1 MKVVSTDL
9 PGVLLVE
16 PEVFCDARG
25 FFLETYHREKYAAAG
40 IQASFVQDNHSHS
53 TRGTLRGLHAQC
65 RRPQGKLVRAV
76 RGRMFD
82 VAVDIR
88 VGSPCFG
95 RWTGAMLS
103 GDNFRQLYIPPGFAH
118 GFCVL
123 SEEVDVEYKCT
134 DLYAPEDEIT
144 IAWDDPAIGIEWPVR
159 APVLSEKDRSAPHLA
174 ALRDRLPRFEG

>member
-1 MKVVSTDL
+1 MKVAATNL

-16 PEVFCDARG
+16 PDVFCDARG

-40 IQASFVQDNHSHS
+40 IHASFVQDNHSHS

-76 RGRMFD
+76 RGWMFD

-134 DLYAPEDEIT
+134 DVYAPEDEIT
-144 IAWDDPAIGIEWPVR
+144 IAWDDPAIGIAWPVTV
-159 APVLSEKDRSAPHLA
+159 PVLSEKDRSAPQLSK
-174 ALRDRLPRFEG
+174 LRDRLPSFEG

>member
-1 MKVVSTDL
+1 VKITATDL

-16 PEVFCDARG
+16 PEVYCDERG
-25 FFLETYHREKYAAAG
+25 FFLETYHRERYAAAG
-40 IQASFVQDNHSHS
+40 IDASFVQDNHAHS

-76 RGRMFD
+76 RGKMFD

-123 SEEVDVEYKCT
+123 SAGVDVEYKCS
-134 DLYAPEDEIT
+134 DFYAPEDELT
-144 IAWDDPAIGIEWPVR
+144 IAWDDPDIGIAWPVTV
-159 APVLSEKDRSAPHLA
+159 PVLSEKDRRAPQLA
-174 ALRDRLPRFEG
+174 ALRARLPPFEG